1 MYFILI
7 LVFMMGKKLERIK
20 KISVNIFLGGWG
32 EGGGMV
38 SQRAPK
44 HTTTLTLQ
52 KSLCY
57 LLN

>member
-1 MYFILI
+1 
-7 LVFMMGKKLERIK
+7 MMGKKLERIK